1 MIPPNPDTAT
11 DTDLHGFPTRAA
23 ARAAAFYAYQEA
35 TRLRYPPDEALARAA
50 EAVAD
55 LFPAPPDGDDTY
67 ETLSYKLQDAR
78 DELRS
83 ADDDELLAAEATI
96 RELRQELDEA
106 NDQITH
112 YKDAYL

>member
-11 DTDLHGFPTRAA
+11 VTDLHGFPTRAA
-23 ARAAAFYAYQEA
+23 VRAAAFHAYQEA
-35 TRLRYPPDEALARAA
+35 IRLRYPHDEALDRAA

-55 LFPAPPDGDDTY
+55 LFPSPPDGGDTY
-67 ETLSYKLQDAR
+67 DDLADKLQDAK

-83 ADDDELLAAEATI
+83 ADDELLTAEATI

>member
-11 DTDLHGFPTRAA
+11 VTDLHGFPTRAA
-23 ARAAAFYAYQEA
+23 VRAAAFHAYREA
-35 TRLRYPPDEALARAA
+35 TRLRYHHDEALDRAA
-50 EAVAD
+50 DAIHA
-55 LFPAPPDGDDTY
+55 LLPNPPQGDTY
-67 ETLSYKLQDAR
+67 EDLLYKNADLRVLNREA
-78 DELRS
+78 DE
-83 ADDDELLAAEATI
+83 ELLKAEATI